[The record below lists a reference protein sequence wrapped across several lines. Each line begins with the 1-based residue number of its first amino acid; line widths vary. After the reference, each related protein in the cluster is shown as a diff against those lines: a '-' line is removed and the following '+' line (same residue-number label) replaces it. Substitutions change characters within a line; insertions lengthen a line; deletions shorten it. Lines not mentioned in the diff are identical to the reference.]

1 LNKLKQKQIDGNSK
15 LDENSPTWDAKIGT
29 NDADSEAPNDADYYK
44 DFSTNTGPDIV
55 YML

>member
-1 LNKLKQKQIDGNSK
+1 MNKLKQKQIDGNSK